1 MFGVPLPLTRPVA
14 LVLRGVRRFAYQ
26 RLEFDHLGMAMDGT
40 AVPDRLSGMKT
51 GETAAIVSIASSQA
65 SAKRLADMGFVR
77 GALVEM
83 IRPGRPCLV
92 RIGSTCVGLGADH
105 QRSIGVKRTQV

>member
-1 MFGVPLPLTRPVA
+1 MN
-14 LVLRGVRRFAYQ
+14 
-26 RLEFDHLGMAMDGT
+26 DD
-40 AVPDRLSGMKT
+40 AVEDRLSSLKS
-51 GETAAIVSIASSQA
+51 GEAAVIVSIAASQT

-83 IRPGRPCLV
+83 VRTGKPCVV

-105 QRSIGVKRTQV
+105 QRSIGVQRT

>member
-1 MFGVPLPLTRPVA
+1 MNDDAVEDCLS
-14 LVLRGVRRFAYQ
+14 
-26 RLEFDHLGMAMDGT
+26 RLK
-40 AVPDRLSGMKT
+40 SG
-51 GETAAIVSIASSQA
+51 EAAAIVSIGASQA

-92 RIGSTCVGLGADH
+92 RIGATCVGLGADH
-105 QRSIGVKRTQV
+105 QRSIGVQRTKD

>member
-1 MFGVPLPLTRPVA
+1 MNG
-14 LVLRGVRRFAYQ
+14 
-26 RLEFDHLGMAMDGT
+26 D
-40 AVPDRLSGMKT
+40 AVDDRLSSLRT
-51 GETAAIVSIASSQA
+51 GEAAAIVSIAASQA

-83 IRPGRPCLV
+83 IRTGKPCLV

-105 QRSIGVKRTQV
+105 QRSIGVKRT

>member
-1 MFGVPLPLTRPVA
+1 MN
-14 LVLRGVRRFAYQ
+14 
-26 RLEFDHLGMAMDGT
+26 DD
-40 AVPDRLSGMKT
+40 AVEDRLSSLKS
-51 GETAAIVSIASSQA
+51 GEAAAIISIAASQA

-83 IRPGRPCLV
+83 IRTGKPCVV

-105 QRSIGVKRTQV
+105 QRSIGVQRT

>member
-1 MFGVPLPLTRPVA
+1 MN
-14 LVLRGVRRFAYQ
+14 
-26 RLEFDHLGMAMDGT
+26 DS
-40 AVPDRLSGMKT
+40 AVEDCLSNLKM
-51 GETAAIVSIASSQA
+51 GEAAAIVSIAASQA

-83 IRPGRPCLV
+83 IRTGKPCLV

-105 QRSIGVKRTQV
+105 QHSIGVQRT

>member
-1 MFGVPLPLTRPVA
+1 MN
-14 LVLRGVRRFAYQ
+14 
-26 RLEFDHLGMAMDGT
+26 DG
-40 AVPDRLSGMKT
+40 AVEDRLSSLKS
-51 GETAAIVSIASSQA
+51 GEAASIISIAASQA

-83 IRPGRPCLV
+83 IRTGKPCLV

-105 QRSIGVKRTQV
+105 QRSIGVQRT